1 LFVHYLFH
9 EASTAYKLNALPHR
23 EYRMPHDLLTL
34 AERSG
39 YRQTGRTDEVQRLCA
54 AFAATWPDAVRAIEF
69 GRSSEGRAMQ
79 ALIVT
84 RTGHFSAQSLKAAS
98 IPVCMLQA
106 GIHPGESDGKDA
118 GFIALRELLQ
128 TQGDAQLLQKIAIV
142 FVPAFNTDGHERM
155 ARCNRPNQNGPQE
168 TGWRVTALNLNL
180 NRDYTK
186 ADTPEMQALLRLINE
201 WDPLVCADLH
211 VTDGADFQPD
221 ISLQAEPINQGD
233 PQLYAS
239 AVQLRDRIIA
249 QLSAQGAM
257 PLAFYP
263 DLYRTDDPSSGF
275 VLTVYS
281 PRFSTG
287 YFPQRNRFTLLVET
301 HSWKDYRSRVHL
313 TRNTILSLVQQL
325 AAHGAQWLQQAHRA
339 DSQAGRIA
347 DAEVVLDYRSS
358 WREPGRSSADA
369 SPTHATPSHATGAD
383 AAVTLIDFPGYAYTR
398 ARSPVS
404 GTLFT
409 TYDPSTPRNWRVPY
423 RDRVEPAV
431 VVRAPKA
438 GYLIPVAYAA
448 QIGTKLTLHGIGYE
462 RLEAHSDAIVAE
474 LFRATQVQFSA
485 TPFEGRLR
493 ALLTGHWHERT
504 HSLRAGSLYVP
515 LAQPLARLVLALLEP
530 QAPDSFAAWGFF
542 NACFEQKE
550 QLEPYVAEQIAQQ
563 MRQADPALEAQFQD
577 RLQHEPAF
585 AADPAARL
593 EFFVRRHASWDERHN
608 EYPIARVASRPAA
621 RYDVPGSKRSETNPS

>member
-1 LFVHYLFH
+1 
-9 EASTAYKLNALPHR
+9 
-23 EYRMPHDLLTL
+23 MPHDLLTL

-39 YRQTGRTDEVQRLCA
+39 YRRTGRIDEVQRLCA

-84 RTGHFSAQSLKAAS
+84 RTGHFSAQSLQAAAV
-98 IPVCMLQA
+98 PVCLIQA

-128 TQGDAQLLQKIAIV
+128 TEPSAQLLEKIAIV

-155 ARCNRPNQNGPQE
+155 GPGNRPNQNGPQE

-233 PQLYAS
+233 PMLYAS
-239 AVQLRDRIIA
+239 ALQLRDQVIA
-249 QLSAQGAM
+249 RLSAHGAT

-263 DLYRTDDPSSGF
+263 DFYRTDDPSSGF
-275 VLTVYS
+275 VLTVFS

-301 HSWKDYRSRVHL
+301 HSWKPYSLRVAL
-313 TRNTILSLVQQL
+313 TRDTIMSVVQL
-325 AAHGAQWLQQAHRA
+325 LGSHGSAWLQQARDA
-339 DSQAGRIA
+339 DKQAGRIG
-347 DAEVVLDYRSS
+347 LDYRSS
-358 WREPGRSSADA
+358 WREPGKAGAQDHKGDQGGAPQGA
-369 SPTHATPSHATGAD
+369 S
-383 AAVTLIDFPGYAYTR
+383 LIDFPGYAYTR
-398 ARSPVS
+398 TLSPVS

-409 TYDPSTPRNWRVPY
+409 TYDPSTPRNWHVPY
-423 RDRVEPAV
+423 RDRVEPSLV
-431 VVRAPKA
+431 IRAPKA
-438 GYLIPVAYAA
+438 GYIIPVAYAGLIA
-448 QIGTKLTLHGIGYE
+448 AKLALHGIRFE
-462 RLEAHSDAIVAE
+462 LLEAPAE
-474 LFRATQVQFSA
+474 PIMAEFFCAAQVQFSA
-485 TPFEGRLR
+485 TPFEGRTR
-493 ALLTGHWHERT
+493 TSLTGQWRERT
-504 HSLRAGSLYVP
+504 QPLAPGSLYVA

-563 MRQADPALEAQFQD
+563 MLAADPALSAQFQQ
-577 RLQHEPAF
+577 RLQDEPAF
-585 AADPAARL
+585 AADPVARL
-593 EFFVRRHASWDERHN
+593 EFFLRRHASWDERHN
-608 EYPIARVASRPAA
+608 EYPIYRVAAA
-621 RYDVPGSKRSETNPS
+621 PSVRLASPTATRYDVPGSTAGGTQNS